1 MSEPNPYWWAYNLR
15 RAHRQEHEG
24 SLRTVL
30 RSLIPLGV
38 AAVLVPVV
46 RPVSLGFLDDGPD
59 ALAAGLQ
66 GIVLRLGLLIVAVT
80 ALDVYAALIRSDERA
95 ILDLHP
101 VDPEQVSR
109 YLMVRTERERWWVP
123 IASAVLLL
131 PVAVEATFVGYALC
145 VVALTAI
152 FWMAFRASALM
163 HLGAVSMAES
173 DWAAPFLDLLRGSN
187 PRAQAAFIYA
197 PGAVLAAT
205 AGAVWLASLGVHIGT
220 TGSNPGALFVIA
232 PVAIGILAQRYVGGM
247 SQRSWFRASPV
258 LADIDARYSA
268 LEQEDD
274 GLRVYLE
281 FTLRWLPERLA
292 LYVEKDLRHGWRLRR
307 TGVTLAWAV
316 GVLSALAGW
325 SGNESAPVTSMV
337 VGVLGVFALAING
350 VLMESDQPAFL
361 RDWLSVDAPAAMAAR
376 GIAVLGWLQAAVWL
390 ALPVVWL
397 RHGFGPAATSTGIVF
412 VCSIVA
418 AVLVALCSRRPRWG
432 LWIYLPVVAG
442 IAGVVVTATRLG
454 GAL

>member
-1 MSEPNPYWWAYNLR
+1 VSEPNPYWWAHR
-15 RAHRQEHEG
+15 RRQTHRREHEG
-24 SLRTVL
+24 ALRTVL
-30 RSLIPLGV
+30 TALIPLAV

-46 RPVSLGFLDDGPD
+46 RPVFLGFLDEGPD
-59 ALAAGLQ
+59 ALASGLQ

-101 VDPEQVSR
+101 VDSEQVSQ

-123 IASAVLLL
+123 VAAAILLL
-131 PVAVEATFVGYALC
+131 PVAFEGSLLSYASAI
-145 VVALTAI
+145 VALGAI
-152 FWMAFRASALM
+152 NFMAFRASTLM

-173 DWAAPFLDLLRGSN
+173 ERAAPFLDLLRGSN
-187 PRAQAAFIYA
+187 PRAQAAFLYA
-197 PGAVLAAT
+197 PGAVLGAT
-205 AGAVWLASLGVHIGT
+205 AGAVWLASLGVYA
-220 TGSNPGALFVIA
+220 GAAALSAGMWMVLI
-232 PVAIGILAQRYVGGM
+232 PVLVGGLASRYVGRM

-292 LYVEKDLRHGWRLRR
+292 LYVEKDLRHGWRQRR

-325 SGNESAPVTSMV
+325 SGSESAPVTSMV
-337 VGVLGVFALAING
+337 VGVLGVFALALNG

-361 RDWLSVDAPAAMAAR
+361 REWLSMDARAAMAAR
-376 GIAVLGWLQAAVWL
+376 GITVFGWLQAAVWL
-390 ALPVVWL
+390 PLPVVWL
-397 RHGFGPAATSTGIVF
+397 RHGGASAATSTGLVF
-412 VCSIVA
+412 ACSIVA

-432 LWIYLPVVAG
+432 LWVYLPVVAG

-454 GAL
+454 GVL

>member
-1 MSEPNPYWWAYNLR
+1 MSEPNPYWWAYTLR
-15 RAHRQEHEG
+15 RAHRREHDG
-24 SLRTVL
+24 TLRTVL
-30 RSLIPLGV
+30 TGLIPLAV

-46 RPVSLGFLDDGPD
+46 RPVFLGFLDEGSQ
-59 ALAAGLQ
+59 ALAPGLQ

-109 YLMVRTERERWWVP
+109 YLMGRTERERRWIP
-123 IASAVLLL
+123 AAVAILLL
-131 PVAVEATFVGYALC
+131 PVAIEASVVGYTFSVIALAA
-145 VVALTAI
+145 VAT
-152 FWMAFRASALM
+152 MSFRASALM
-163 HLGAVSMAES
+163 HLGAVGLAES
-173 DWAAPFLDLLRGSN
+173 EWAAPFLDLLRGSN

-205 AGAVWLASLGVHIGT
+205 AGAVWLASLGVQFSLSNAPLGMVLVILPVLIG
-220 TGSNPGALFVIA
+220 G
-232 PVAIGILAQRYVGGM
+232 LASHYVGRV
-247 SQRSWFRASPV
+247 SQRSWFRASPI

-325 SGNESAPVTSMV
+325 SGSESAPVTSMV
-337 VGVLGVFALAING
+337 VGVLGVFALALNG
-350 VLMESDQPAFL
+350 VLMESYQPAFL
-361 RDWLSVDAPAAMAAR
+361 REWLSVDKSAAMAAR
-376 GIAVLGWLQAAVWL
+376 GIAVFGWLQAAVWL
-390 ALPVVWL
+390 PLPVIWL
-397 RHGFGPAATSTGIVF
+397 RHGFLPAATSTGIVF
-412 VCSIVA
+412 ACSIVA

-432 LWIYLPVVAG
+432 LWVYLPVVAG

>member
-1 MSEPNPYWWAYNLR
+1 MSEPNPYWWAYGLR
-15 RAHRQEHEG
+15 QAHRREHEG
-24 SLRTVL
+24 AARGALRAV
-30 RSLIPLGV
+30 IPLAV

-46 RPVSLGFLDDGPD
+46 RPVFLGFLDDGPD

-101 VDPEQVSR
+101 VDPEPVSR
-109 YLMVRTERERWWVP
+109 YLMGRTERERWWVP
-123 IASAVLLL
+123 VASAILLL
-131 PVAVEATFVGYALC
+131 PVAIEASVVGYIFSVTALAS
-145 VVALTAI
+145 VAV
-152 FWMAFRASALM
+152 MSFRASALM
-163 HLGAVSMAES
+163 HLGAVNLAES
-173 DWAAPFLDLLRGSN
+173 EWAAPFLDLLRGSN

-205 AGAVWLASLGVHIGT
+205 AGAVWLASVGVHVSQ
-220 TGSNPGALFVIA
+220 SNPALGLVLVAVPVVVGA
-232 PVAIGILAQRYVGGM
+232 LAQRYLGRV
-247 SQRSWFRASPV
+247 SQRAWFRASPV

-281 FTLRWLPERLA
+281 FTLRWLPQRLA

-316 GVLSALAGW
+316 GILSALAGW
-325 SGNESAPVTSMV
+325 SGAESAPVTSMV
-337 VGVLGVFALAING
+337 VGVLGVFALALNG
-350 VLMESDQPAFL
+350 LLMESDQPAFL
-361 RDWLSVDAPAAMAAR
+361 REWLAVDTTAATVAR
-376 GIAVLGWLQAAVWL
+376 GIAVFGWLQAAVWL
-390 ALPVVWL
+390 PFPVVWL
-397 RHGFGPAATSTGIVF
+397 CHGFLPAATSTGLVLA
-412 VCSIVA
+412 CSATA
-418 AVLVALCSRRPRWG
+418 AVLVAVLSRRPRWG
-432 LWIYLPVVAG
+432 LWVYLPVVAG